1 MNSWD
6 TDLALFAAELRDS
19 QSLRESASIS
29 SSRPI
34 WIAGA
39 PGRLDIMGGIAEYSG
54 SLVFEKTITEG
65 TLVAVQA
72 REDSKVVI
80 HSLDEFGKASLDI
93 GDLKPADGADPYASI
108 RKSFSESPNQWA
120 AYIAGVIPV
129 LMAEKGWPFKTGF
142 TFVVR
147 STVPVGK
154 GVGSSAALEV
164 ATMRAFLA
172 ATNKKLPLD
181 EFPILC
187 QIVENHVAG
196 APCGLMDQITSSF
209 GKQNMLLPIHC
220 QPANRSSSISI
231 PRGISFI
238 GLDSGLGRKAG
249 GDEYSTVRCAAFM
262 GYSMIAKALGLK
274 SRTIG
279 PGKITISDPRYNGY
293 LANIS
298 PSVFKSLYQDNL
310 PVKLKGHD
318 FLMTYK
324 GITDPVTSVEPNR
337 SYPVRSA
344 ARHPTEENHRVKTF
358 VKLTHDYAKS
368 RDEDCL
374 HLMGELMYQSHESYS
389 ACGLGSAATD
399 RIVEAARELGFKK
412 GIYGAKITGDGSGGT
427 VALLIQGPHQPKLQG
442 LRRAAAGNREVPGLA
457 FVGSSPGALSVP
469 PVQVKF

>member
-1 MNSWD
+1 MNTWD
-6 TDLALFAAELRDS
+6 TDQALFAAELRDS
-19 QSLRESASIS
+19 QSIRESASIS
-29 SSRPI
+29 SSRPV
-34 WIAGA
+34 WVAGA

-54 SLVFEKTITEG
+54 SLVFEQTIAEG
-65 TLVAVQA
+65 TLVAVQT

-93 GDLKPADGADPYASI
+93 SDLKPGRGPDPYANI
-108 RKSFSESPNQWA
+108 RKHFSESRTPWA

-154 GVGSSAALEV
+154 GVSSSAALEV

-172 ATNKKLPLD
+172 AINKKMAQD
-181 EFPILC
+181 EFPVLC
-187 QIVENHVAG
+187 QIVENQVAG

-209 GKQNMLLPIHC
+209 GKQNMLLPILC
-220 QPANRSSSISI
+220 QPANRSTSVAI
-231 PRGISFI
+231 PKGVSFI
-238 GLDSGLGRKAG
+238 GLDSGLGHEVG
-249 GDEYSTVRCAAFM
+249 GDDYSAVRCAAFM
-262 GYSMIAKALGLK
+262 GYSIIAKALGLK
-274 SRTIG
+274 TRTIG

-318 FLMTYK
+318 FLKTYK

-337 SYPVRSA
+337 IYPVRA
-344 ARHPTEENHRVKTF
+344 AAHHPTEENHRVKTF

-374 HLMGELMYQSHESYS
+374 LLMGELMYQSHESYS
-389 ACGLGSAATD
+389 ACGLGSSATD
-399 RIVEAARELGFKK
+399 RIVEAARELGPKK
-412 GIYGAKITGDGSGGT
+412 GIYGAKITGGGSGGT
-427 VALLIQGPHQPKLQG
+427 VALLIQGPHQPKLQA

-457 FVGSSPGALSVP
+457 FVGSSPGAFSVP
-469 PVQVKF
+469 PIQVKL